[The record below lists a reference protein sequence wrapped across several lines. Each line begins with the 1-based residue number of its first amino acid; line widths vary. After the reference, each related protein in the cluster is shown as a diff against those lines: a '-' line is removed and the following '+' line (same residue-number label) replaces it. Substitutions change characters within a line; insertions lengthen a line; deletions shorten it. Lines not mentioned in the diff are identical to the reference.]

1 MVGGSPLWGHD
12 MRLCVYAFYFYR
24 EERQEKKNAV
34 GRQQFYVLLFFFL
47 VCVRGLYKE
56 KKNFTWVGHAAL
68 VDDDSRRLLFSVFPL
83 DSFPSA
89 VGLNHPHKAVRIAS
103 KVFHFFSDLGIKK
116 KYRAVKIFGGMSH
129 QSVDHS
135 NSKLID

>member
-1 MVGGSPLWGHD
+1 MGS
-12 MRLCVYAFYFYR
+12 RYAFVCIRILFLPR
-24 EERQEKKNAV
+24 RTPRKEKCRRTSAIL
-34 GRQQFYVLLFFFL
+34 RSAFFFFF

-56 KKNFTWVGHAAL
+56 KNITWVGHAAL

>member
-1 MVGGSPLWGHD
+1 MYT
-12 MRLCVYAFYFYR
+12 RFIFT
-24 EERQEKKNAV
+24 EKNAKKRKMPSDV
-34 GRQQFYVLLFFFL
+34 SNSTFCFFFSF

-56 KKNFTWVGHAAL
+56 KNVTWVGHAAL

-89 VGLNHPHKAVRIAS
+89 VGLNHHKAVRIAS

>member
-1 MVGGSPLWGHD
+1 MVGGSPLWGHA

-34 GRQQFYVLLFFFL
+34 GRQQFYVLLFFSF

-56 KKNFTWVGHAAL
+56 KNVTWVGHAAL

-89 VGLNHPHKAVRIAS
+89 VGLNHHKAVRIAS
-103 KVFHFFSDLGIKK
+103 KVFHFFRIWEFKK

>member
-1 MVGGSPLWGHD
+1 MGS
-12 MRLCVYAFYFYR
+12 RYAFVCIRILFLPR
-24 EERQEKKNAV
+24 RTPRKEKCRRTSAIL
-34 GRQQFYVLLFFFL
+34 RSAFFFL

-89 VGLNHPHKAVRIAS
+89 VGLNHHKAVRIAS
-103 KVFHFFSDLGIKK
+103 KVFHFFRIWEFKENIGLSRSLV
-116 KYRAVKIFGGMSH
+116 A
-129 QSVDHS
+129 
-135 NSKLID
+135 